1 LPSRD
6 DVEYLIWSVTRYW
19 KFPPKQT
26 ISSIPHHPSM
36 ASKLLEIDHAE
47 NRLEWVICF
56 VEKLGTE

>member
-1 LPSRD
+1 MSL
-6 DVEYLIWSVTRYW
+6 TRYW